1 MKPLYWQIVP
11 SLLLLLLGVQPAF
24 SLPTIISSTTSVA
37 SNLILDGKGSASTHI
52 VKVANLELS
61 TDGTNGFTLTISSQ
75 SLTKS
80 GGETPISFQVT
91 TVPAGSASPSA
102 SDFLVS
108 PGSNYTV
115 STTSAGSSSKEM
127 YIKYTPAALQDPGAY
142 NTSISLIITDN

>member
-1 MKPLYWQIVP
+1 MKPLCWQIVP
-11 SLLLLLLGVQPAF
+11 SFLLVLLGVQPAF
-24 SLPTIISSTTSVA
+24 SLPAIISSTTSVA
-37 SNLILDGKGSASTHI
+37 SNLTLDGEGSASTHI

-61 TDGTNGFTLTISSQ
+61 TDDTDGFTLTISSQ

-80 GGETPISFQVT
+80 GGETPIPFQVT
-91 TVPAGSASPSA
+91 TVAAGSGSPSA

-142 NTSISLIITDN
+142 NTSISLIVTDN

>member
-11 SLLLLLLGVQPAF
+11 SLLLVLLGVQPAF
-24 SLPTIISSTTSVA
+24 SLPAIISSTTSVA
-37 SNLILDGKGSASTHI
+37 SNLTLDSEGSASSRI

-61 TDGTNGFTLTISSQ
+61 TDDSNGFTLTISSQ

-80 GGETPISFQVT
+80 GGETPIPFQVT
-91 TVPAGSASPSA
+91 TVAANESPND
-102 SDFLVS
+102 SDFSIS

-127 YIKYTPAALQDPGAY
+127 YIKYTPAALQHPGAY
-142 NTSISLIITDN
+142 NTSISFVITDN